1 MNEEGWSRFE
11 NSLASSWD
19 SFVLEHPWGRFSH
32 LSGFKKTV
40 EAVYGLEAHYWLYRH
55 RGRLQAVF
63 PSFFHQ
69 SLIYGKRLLSQP
81 FSEYG
86 GLLFSP
92 DLNLQEKQ
100 KILAEFPAVIA
111 RNREKRPFDYVEIRC
126 FPDGQEFVESLFKK
140 ENLYSYGILP
150 LRKDM
155 NLWSGVD
162 RSVRK
167 NIKKAGRSGLKLEE
181 GKSAEDVA
189 RKFYPLHLKSMKRL
203 SSPPHPLAYF
213 LTLHKNLEKHMKLWL
228 ARFGDATISAL
239 LGWAVGKSVHITDI
253 ASDEKYF
260 SLRGN
265 DFLHFELIRWA
276 MANDFD
282 CFDFGP
288 IRYPGQE
295 QYKKKWGIELHEYS
309 CFYLPIRKYKKP
321 LSGRSFPVKLGS
333 FLWKSLIPGPLAS
346 KAGKYLRKEL
356 SI

>member
-1 MNEEGWSRFE
+1 MNEEGWKRFE
-11 NSLASSWD
+11 NSLENSWD
-19 SFVLEHPWGRFSH
+19 SFVLNHPRGRLSH
-32 LSGFKKTV
+32 LIGFKKTV
-40 EAVYGLEAHYWLYRH
+40 ETVYGLEAHYWLYSR

-92 DLNLQEKQ
+92 GLDMPEKQ
-100 KILAEFPAVIA
+100 KILTEFPAVIA
-111 RNREKRPFDYVEIRC
+111 GSREKRPFDYVEVRC
-126 FPDGQEFVESLFKK
+126 FPDSQGLEASLFKK
-140 ENLYSYGILP
+140 ESLYSYGILP
-150 LRKDM
+150 LRKNM
-155 NLWSGVD
+155 NLWSWVN

-167 NIKKAGRSGLKLEE
+167 NIKKASRCGLKLEE
-181 GKSAEDVA
+181 GRSAEDIA
-189 RKFYPLHLKSMKRL
+189 SKFYPLHLKSMKRL
-203 SSPPHPLAYF
+203 GSPPHPLAYF
-213 LTLHKNLEKHMKLWL
+213 LTLRKNLEKHLKLWQ
-228 ARFGDATISAL
+228 ARFGDTTISAL
-239 LGWAVGKSVHITDI
+239 LGWAVGQSVHITDI

-265 DFLHFELIRWA
+265 DFLHFELLRWA
-276 MANDFD
+276 MANDFN

-288 IRYPGQE
+288 VRYPGQE
-295 QYKKKWGIELHEYS
+295 QYKKKWGLELHEYS

-321 LSGRSFPVKLGS
+321 LSDRSYPLKLGS
-333 FLWKSLIPGPLAS
+333 FLWKTLIPGSVAA